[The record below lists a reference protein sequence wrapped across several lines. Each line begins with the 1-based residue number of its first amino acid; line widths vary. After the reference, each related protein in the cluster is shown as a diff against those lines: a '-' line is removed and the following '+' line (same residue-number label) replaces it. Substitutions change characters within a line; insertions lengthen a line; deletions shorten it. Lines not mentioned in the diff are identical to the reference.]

1 MHTAGSDG
9 GGSDTVLIWAVA
21 GGKLVTVILIS
32 VGILMIV
39 TRWLYK
45 KHHSDKNSKSSAF
58 DPDTAATVEMDENP
72 SYGII
77 KKGNNPIRMSSD
89 PLYHL
94 STDLSDGRQMD
105 EDHSEEAHKKMIVLM
120 EIDPIYQSTIGD
132 GKLYGI
138 TDYRRE
144 INNENFNYVEPNGVA
159 QINTKVK
166 KHHNDKKSN
175 SLAPKPHGNHNH
187 IDPDQAATDYN
198 PSCGKDNNV
207 KMNSDPPHQLSKH
220 SSDGRKMGEDHK
232 VPSQKGAVQM
242 EIDPIHQLAV
252 RDGKL
257 HGVTNVRREISEQ
270 NYNYVEPDE
279 VVQYKENIAKINV
292 NPSTGDDSGNY
303 NSYITIL

>member
-9 GGSDTVLIWAVA
+9 GGSDTVLIWAAA
-21 GGKLVTVILIS
+21 GGMLVTVILIL

-89 PLYHL
+89 TSYHF
-94 STDLSDGRQMD
+94 STDSSDGRQMG
-105 EDHSEEAHKKMIVLM
+105 EDHSEEAHKK
-120 EIDPIYQSTIGD
+120 TI
-132 GKLYGI
+132 
-138 TDYRRE
+138 
-144 INNENFNYVEPNGVA
+144 
-159 QINTKVK
+159 
-166 KHHNDKKSN
+166 
-175 SLAPKPHGNHNH
+175 
-187 IDPDQAATDYN
+187 
-198 PSCGKDNNV
+198 
-207 KMNSDPPHQLSKH
+207 
-220 SSDGRKMGEDHK
+220 
-232 VPSQKGAVQM
+232 VQM
-242 EIDPIHQLAV
+242 EIDPIYQLAV

-279 VVQYKENIAKINV
+279 VVQYKENIAKIKV